1 MRRGRAICGAVAALT
16 LVVSFDSL
24 LPPSSVGLKPVR
36 KLVSAERDLA
46 RLSSPVDLRRN
57 GELLIAGRA
66 LRCGRARNVLDP
78 GLPSL
83 GSAGPG
89 VVVLNPY
96 LLNEEPD
103 AVRLFVFHHECGH
116 HNVGSSEIG
125 ADCWAVKQGVSQGWF
140 DNQAIE
146 QVCVSFG
153 NAPASVTHPS
163 GARRCASLRQCF
175 SNVSA
180 AVARQKLA
188 AKRLVRW

>member
-1 MRRGRAICGAVAALT
+1 MRRGRAIFA
-16 LVVSFDSL
+16 LVVGLSLLASFDSL
-24 LPPSSVGLKPVR
+24 LPRPAADLKRMR
-36 KLVSAERDLA
+36 KLVNPESGLA

-78 GLPSL
+78 ELPNL

-89 VVVLNPY
+89 IVVFNPY
-96 LLNEEPD
+96 LLNRESD

-116 HNVGSSEIG
+116 HNVGSSEVG

-140 DNQAIE
+140 DHQAIE
-146 QVCVSFG
+146 QVCGSFG
-153 NAPASVTHPS
+153 NSPASATHPS

-175 SNVSA
+175 ASVIASG
-180 AVARQKLA
+180 ARQKSA
-188 AKRLVRW
+188 TKRLAKW

>member
-16 LVVSFDSL
+16 LLVSFDSL
-24 LPPSSVGLKPVR
+24 LPPSPVGLKPLR
-36 KLVSAERDLA
+36 RLVSAERDLA

-146 QVCVSFG
+146 QVCGSFG

-180 AVARQKLA
+180 AAARQKLA
-188 AKRLVRW
+188 AKRLARW

>member
-1 MRRGRAICGAVAALT
+1 MRRGQAICGAVVALT
-16 LVVSFDSL
+16 L
-24 LPPSSVGLKPVR
+24 
-36 KLVSAERDLA
+36 LVSLDGLLTPSPVERKHTRRPLSPERDLA
-46 RLSSPVDLRRN
+46 HLSSRVDLRRN

-66 LRCGRARNVLDP
+66 LRCGRTRNVLDP

-96 LLNEEPD
+96 LLNNEPD

-146 QVCVSFG
+146 QVCDSFG

-175 SNVSA
+175 ANVSA
-180 AVARQKLA
+180 AAARQKLA
-188 AKRLVRW
+188 AKRLARW

>member
-1 MRRGRAICGAVAALT
+1 MRRGQAICGAAVALT
-16 LVVSFDSL
+16 LLVSFDSFL
-24 LPPSSVGLKPVR
+24 ARSPVGLKR
-36 KLVSAERDLA
+36 LGRLVSAERDLA

-66 LRCGRARNVLDP
+66 LRCGRARNILDP

-89 VVVLNPY
+89 LVVLTPY
-96 LLNEEPD
+96 LLDKEPD

-116 HNVGSSEIG
+116 HNVGSNEIG

-140 DNQAIE
+140 DDQAIE
-146 QVCVSFG
+146 QVCDSFG
-153 NAPASVTHPS
+153 NVPASVTHPS

-180 AVARQKLA
+180 AAARQKLA
-188 AKRLVRW
+188 AKRLARW